1 VGISNRRRS
10 TGAVVAA
17 AAAGLT
23 LLAAACDQRA
33 PAGPSGA
40 RHTSAPASGVAQ
52 PVGPHGGVNLKV
64 LVITDGTPA
73 VEAIRHQLATEGVP
87 VTVIGLRD
95 HSRRQISRSFLSRT
109 LPSGVRGGNFDGI
122 VLPGPAP
129 QGLSPA
135 EGTALA
141 WYERTFAVRQVDAY
155 APPAAANGMSAPVYS
170 GPLRG
175 RTEVTGAGARAGF
188 GYLKRSFPFSGGPAG
203 SAPFGYLARPLPG
216 ALVTP
221 LVNAAIPG
229 TSGSATLVW
238 QFTSGGRQQLGVG
251 FGYSAFQPQSRYLAH
266 GIVDWVTRGVHLG
279 YWRNYLTVDY
289 DDVINAGAQWS
300 SKGHCTPGGGTCPKG
315 TPTTPVIRMT
325 PADVS
330 YAVRWQHQNHFQMEF
345 LYNGGSSARFEVHGT
360 DPLLAAFKPVATDF
374 YWINHTY
381 THAFLGCEQDFKVVP
396 WRCVRSA
403 GRILWAP
410 ASLINSQ
417 ILDNFAWAKKNRI
430 PAQREVVATGEYSG
444 LRILPQQPVDNPN
457 LLRVL
462 GPDGIKWIA
471 LDASRDPDLRRVGA
485 ALGIPRHPIDVGYDV
500 DDVPE
505 EINEY
510 NWFNTSKKDGGSGLC
525 EGSKVTRC
533 LKPVDPKTGWADF
546 ILPGQVQIV
555 FSDIL
560 NSDPRPFFMHQANLT
575 GDRLGYPV
583 MNGILSA
590 YRAVFSDSAPLL
602 NLPMW
607 GDGVA
612 LHNHDLWQRARSA
625 GTVTAWVEGKTVTVS
640 APPGT
645 LVPVTVPAG
654 TTVGSATGPAFGAP
668 YGGAVSGYARLGA
681 PPLRLDLGAPLYKFV
696 RVKPPASG
704 GTSSAG

>member
-1 VGISNRRRS
+1 VGMSNRRRS

-17 AAAGLT
+17 TVVVLA
-23 LLAAACDQRA
+23 LLAAACDQQA

-40 RHTSAPASGVAQ
+40 RHSSAPASRVAQ
-52 PVGPHGGVNLKV
+52 PAGPHGGVDLKV

-73 VEAIRHQLATEGVP
+73 VQAIRHQLAIEGVP
-87 VTVIGLRD
+87 VAVVGLRD
-95 HSRRQISRSFLSRT
+95 HSRRHISRAFLSRT
-109 LPSGVRGGNFDGI
+109 LPSGVRGGNFDAI

-129 QGLSPA
+129 RGLSSA
-135 EGTALA
+135 EETALA
-141 WYERTFAVRQVDAY
+141 RYERTFGVRQVNAY
-155 APPAAANGMSAPVYS
+155 SPPAAANGMSAPVYS

-175 RTEVTGAGARAGF
+175 RAQVTGAGARAGF
-188 GYLKRSFPFSGGPAG
+188 GYLKRSFPFSGGAAG
-203 SAPFGYLARPLPG
+203 QAPFGYLARPLPG
-216 ALVTP
+216 ARVTP

-251 FGYSAFQPQSRYLAH
+251 FGYSAFLPQGRYLAH

-289 DDVINAGAQWS
+289 DDVINGGAQWS
-300 SKGHCTPGGGTCPKG
+300 SKAHCTPGGGVCPKG
-315 TPTTPVIRMT
+315 TPMTPLIRMK
-325 PADVS
+325 PADVT
-330 YAVRWQHQNHFQMEF
+330 YAVRWQRQHDFHMEF

-360 DPLLAAFKPVATDF
+360 DPLLAAFKPVAKDF

-396 WRCVRSA
+396 WRCVRSG
-403 GRILWAP
+403 GRIAWVP

-417 ILDNFAWAKKNRI
+417 ILDNFAWAKRNGI
-430 PAQREVVATGEYSG
+430 PAERDVVATGEYSG
-444 LRILPQQPVDNPN
+444 LRIRPQQPVDSPN
-457 LLRVL
+457 LLKVL

-471 LDASRDPDLRRVGA
+471 LDASRDPDMRRVGA

-500 DDVPE
+500 DQVSE
-505 EINEY
+505 EINQY

-525 EGSKVTRC
+525 EASKVTRC
-533 LKPVDPKTGWADF
+533 LKPVDPKAGWADD
-546 ILPGQVQIV
+546 ILPNVVQIV
-555 FSDIL
+555 FSDVL
-560 NSDPRPFFMHQANLT
+560 NGDPRPFFMHQANLT

-602 NLPMW
+602 NLPMG

-612 LHNHDLWQRARSA
+612 LRNQELWNRARRA
-625 GTVTAWVEGKTVTVS
+625 GKVTAWVEGGTVTVS

-668 YGGAVSGYARLGA
+668 YGAAVSGYVRLDA
-681 PPLRLDLGAPLYKFV
+681 PPLRLDLGAPPYKSV
-696 RVKPPASG
+696 RVRPPASG